1 MKIKKGFALHLLMLA
16 GCNGM
21 HHTHKIS
28 PNFTE
33 NHSQKGKE
41 PTSTNTSYTPHK
53 ASAPVAASRRFINT
67 VLPGSTATAY
77 AIASA
82 GLAGIAYIMGDGELT
97 GTAAAAA
104 LTMASGAFAAGAA
117 GAFGAAGHTCS
128 SGAQADS
135 IGANAIGAVASI
147 AGAGALAVQ
156 AAAAD
161 DDATAFCDSM
171 LALGAGSLAIC
182 SGALA
187 IQSVD
192 TARSSAA
199 SDTDGVDPK
208 AILNDV
214 KIIP

>member
-41 PTSTNTSYTPHK
+41 PTSTNAAYTPHQ
-53 ASAPVAASRRFINT
+53 ASASVPTSNAVAPGFI
-67 VLPGSTATAY
+67 ATTY
-77 AIASA
+77 AICAA
-82 GLAGIAYIMGDGELT
+82 GFAGGAYIMGDGEFT
-97 GTAAAAA
+97 STAAAAA
-104 LTMASGAFAAGAA
+104 LTMASGAFAAGSA
-117 GAFGAAGHTCS
+117 GAFGAAGHTSS

-171 LALGAGSLAIC
+171 LAFGAGSLAIC